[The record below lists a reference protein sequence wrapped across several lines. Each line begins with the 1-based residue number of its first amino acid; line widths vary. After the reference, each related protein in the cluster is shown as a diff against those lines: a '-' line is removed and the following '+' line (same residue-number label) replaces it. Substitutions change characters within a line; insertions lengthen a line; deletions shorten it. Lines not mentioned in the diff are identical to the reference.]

1 MTATLSMVSL
11 AQIRPSKA
19 NPRAEFD
26 DERMAELIESVK
38 RHGIISPLTLSRD
51 GDGHYAII
59 AGERRYRAAKAAKLR
74 EVPAQVREVDG
85 EALTLAVAENV
96 IRADLSPL
104 EEARAYRRLVKEH
117 GDTANV
123 AKLVGKSERL
133 VSERLDLLRLP
144 EETQELLAA
153 RKLPLACA
161 PALIQIAEREPL
173 LADLTAAWLAERAQ
187 DAAAFPSDPGEVVDD
202 VLAAEWTDN
211 EGKPLDPVAYSI
223 GGYYGPILPRGHVR
237 ADALPAVLA
246 KLGAHAEAVESAFA
260 ALPEIKH
267 ASEYDWQARERE
279 ERRQRDCF
287 ALSDQDADAAR
298 AFGCLLELP
307 DPKGRGDHRYA
318 TDPEWLADR
327 LVQKIAAH
335 VAAEEERK
343 QHGQDARNRAASDG
357 DPEKQARREQ
367 RQRDY
372 EARVSGRARNLEL
385 GASLA
390 KWQPK
395 LDTEAVKLLGSLV
408 LLHYGRAAAWAQ
420 RLCVEQPTTTDKQG
434 KVTVRY
440 PRGAQAEKQVHA
452 DATAALMR
460 ARTPEAALAV
470 VLRLLVAQRLADTAG
485 LPNADRQGIYEPQEL
500 SGSEVLAKLAK
511 RVAPPSVKQHL
522 AAEEA
527 EREQREQAWRDE
539 QAAKLQEQRNKLA
552 AGEPIR
558 CECCGRMIESA
569 DDAIEKDGTLVHAG
583 DCEQQWGSAYNAAD
597 DAETDEEALDEAA

>member
-1 MTATLSMVSL
+1 MTATLSMVPL

-51 GDGHYAII
+51 GDGRYAII

-85 EALTLAVAENV
+85 ETLTLAVAENV

-104 EEARAYRRLVKEH
+104 EEARAYRRLVEEH
-117 GDTANV
+117 GDTAKV

-144 EETQELLAA
+144 DETQDLLAA

-173 LADLTAAWLAERAQ
+173 LADLTAAWLAERPQ
-187 DAAAFPSDPGEVVDD
+187 DAAGFPSDPGEVVDV
-202 VLAAEWTDN
+202 VLAAEWTGDD
-211 EGKPLDPVAYSI
+211 GKPLHPVAYSV
-223 GGYYGPILPRGHVR
+223 GGYYGPILPRGRTRV
-237 ADALPAVLA
+237 DAVPALLA
-246 KLGAHAEAVESAFA
+246 KLGAHAEAVEAAFG

-267 ASEYDWQARERE
+267 AAEYDWQARERE

-287 ALSDQDADAAR
+287 ALNDQDADAAR

-307 DPKGRGDHRYA
+307 DRNRRGEHCYA

-335 VAAEEERK
+335 VAADDERK
-343 QHGQDARNRAASDG
+343 QRGEETRKRAVSDD

-372 EARVSGRARNLEL
+372 EARVSARARNLEL
-385 GASLA
+385 GAALA

-408 LLHYGRAAAWAQ
+408 LLHYGKAAAWAQ
-420 RLCVEQPTTTDKQG
+420 RLCVEQPTTTNKQG
-434 KVTVRY
+434 KVTMRY
-440 PRGAQAEKQVHA
+440 PRGAQAEKQLHA
-452 DATAALMR
+452 EAAAALMR

-470 VLRLLVAQRLADTAG
+470 VLRLLLAQRLADTVG

-500 SGSEVLAKLAK
+500 SGSKVLAKLAK
-511 RVAPPSVKQHL
+511 RVAPQSVKQHL

-527 EREQREQAWRDE
+527 EQERRERAWRDE
-539 QAAKLQEQRNKLA
+539 HAARLQEQRDKLA

-558 CECCGRMIESA
+558 CECCLRMIETA
-569 DDAIEKDGTLVHAG
+569 NDAAEKDGTLVHAG

-597 DAETDEEALDEAA
+597 ANETDEEALDEAA